1 MPSVVWRSH
10 IARAA
15 ALQAVAM
22 GVRAAIYL
30 LALGIEPSEIK
41 VPQFLAAKYKT
52 GEVAEWS
59 KAALC

>member
-1 MPSVVWRSH
+1 
-10 IARAA
+10 
-15 ALQAVAM
+15 M